1 MGMTE
6 PFSQEVLPM
15 DDQELRKLIEQL
27 HAEIQNTRS
36 VDEKGQELLLH
47 LESDIRKLLAQ
58 TGGMAAPVRP
68 STLRRM
74 EEGLDH
80 FEVTHP
86 TLTILLSR
94 LLEALSN
101 VGI

>member
-1 MGMTE
+1 MGVTE
-6 PFSQEVLPM
+6 PILQEVLPM
-15 DDQELRKLIEQL
+15 DDQELRKLIESL
-27 HAEIQNTRS
+27 HAEIQNTRT
-36 VDEKGQELLLH
+36 VDEKGQELLAH
-47 LESDIRKLLAQ
+47 LEADIRKLLDQSGEVAK
-58 TGGMAAPVRP
+58 PVHP
-68 STLRRM
+68 STLQRM

>member
-1 MGMTE
+1 
-6 PFSQEVLPM
+6 M
-15 DDQELRKLIEQL
+15 DDQELRKLIESL
-27 HAEIQNTRS
+27 HDEIQNTRT
-36 VDEKGQELLLH
+36 VDKKGQELLVH
-47 LESDIRKLLAQ
+47 LDADIRKLLAQ
-58 TGGMAAPVRP
+58 TGAVAAPVHP

-74 EEGLDH
+74 EEGLDQ

-86 TLTILLSR
+86 ELTMLLSK

>member
-1 MGMTE
+1 
-6 PFSQEVLPM
+6 M
-15 DDQELRKLIEQL
+15 DDQELRKLIESL
-27 HAEIQNTRS
+27 HAEIQKTHT
-36 VDEKGQELLLH
+36 VDEKGQELLVD
-47 LESDIRKLLAQ
+47 LEADIRKLLGQ
-58 TGGMAAPVRP
+58 TGGAAAPVHP

-86 TLTILLSR
+86 TLTILLSK

>member
-1 MGMTE
+1 
-6 PFSQEVLPM
+6 M
-15 DDQELRKLIEQL
+15 DDQELRNLIVQL
-27 HAEIQNTRS
+27 QTEIQNTRT
-36 VDEKGQELLLH
+36 VDEKGQKLLVH

-58 TGGMAAPVRP
+58 TEGLTAPVHP
-68 STLRRM
+68 STLRRL

-86 TLTILLSR
+86 TLTILLSK

>member
-1 MGMTE
+1 
-6 PFSQEVLPM
+6 M

-27 HAEIQNTRS
+27 QAEIQNTHS
-36 VDEKGQELLLH
+36 VDEKGQELLLQ
-47 LESDIRKLLAQ
+47 LEAEIKELLDRKDVSVTPAH
-58 TGGMAAPVRP
+58 P
-68 STLRRM
+68 STLRRL

-86 TLTILLSR
+86 DLTILLSK
-94 LLEALSN
+94 LLESLSN

>member
-1 MGMTE
+1 
-6 PFSQEVLPM
+6 M
-15 DDQELRKLIEQL
+15 DDQELRNLIVQL
-27 HAEIQNTRS
+27 QTEIQNTRT
-36 VDEKGQELLLH
+36 VDEKGQELLVH

-58 TGGMAAPVRP
+58 TGGLTAPVHP
-68 STLRRM
+68 STLRRL

-86 TLTILLSR
+86 TLTILLSK

>member
-1 MGMTE
+1 ME
-6 PFSQEVLPM
+6 
-15 DDQELRKLIEQL
+15 DQELRKLIEQL
-27 HAEIQNTRS
+27 DAEIQNTHN
-36 VDEKGQELLLH
+36 VDEKGQELLAD

-58 TGGMAAPVRP
+58 SQAMPVAVHS

-74 EEGLDH
+74 QEGLDQ

-86 TLTILLSR
+86 TLTFLLSR

>member
-1 MGMTE
+1 
-6 PFSQEVLPM
+6 M
-15 DDQELRKLIEQL
+15 DDQMEDQELRKLIEEL
-27 HAEIQNTRS
+27 HAEIQNTHT
-36 VDEKGQELLLH
+36 VDKKGQELLLH

-58 TGGMAAPVRP
+58 SGGLAAPLRP
-68 STLRRM
+68 TTLRRLQ
-74 EEGLDH
+74 EGLDH

-86 TLTILLSR
+86 TLTLLLSR

>member
-1 MGMTE
+1 
-6 PFSQEVLPM
+6 M
-15 DDQELRKLIEQL
+15 DDQEFRKLIESL
-27 HAEIQNTRS
+27 HAEIQNTQT
-36 VDEKGQELLLH
+36 VDEKGQELLAH
-47 LESDIRKLLAQ
+47 LEEDIRKLLAQ
-58 TGGMAAPVRP
+58 TGRVGNPVHP
-68 STLRRM
+68 STLRRF

-86 TLTILLSR
+86 TLTILLAK

>member
-1 MGMTE
+1 
-6 PFSQEVLPM
+6 M
-15 DDQELRKLIEQL
+15 DDQELRELIEKL
-27 HAEIQNTRS
+27 HAEIQNTHT
-36 VDEKGQELLLH
+36 VNEKDQELLTH
-47 LESDIRKLLAQ
+47 LESDIRGLLAQ
-58 TGGMAAPVRP
+58 TGVVGAPVHP
-68 STLRRM
+68 STIRRM